1 MAVKMSVNLS
11 EDAVRKL
18 KAMAGKNGITLTEQ
32 LRRSIATEVWREQVE
47 ESGGSVLVENQSGQV
62 REVEFR

>member
-11 EDAVRKL
+11 EDAVKKL
-18 KAMAGKNGITLTEQ
+18 KKMAGKNGITLTEQ

-47 ESGGSVLVENQSGQV
+47 ESGGSVLVENESGEV

>member
-47 ESGGSVLVENQSGQV
+47 ESGGSVLVENENGQV

>member
-11 EDAVRKL
+11 EDAVKKL
-18 KAMAGKNGITLTEQ
+18 KEMAGKNGITLTEQ

-47 ESGGSVLVENQSGQV
+47 ESGGSVLVESESGQV

>member
-18 KAMAGKNGITLTEQ
+18 KEMAGKNGITLTEQ

>member
-47 ESGGSVLVENQSGQV
+47 ESGGSVLVESQSGQV

>member
-11 EDAVRKL
+11 EDAVKKL

-47 ESGGSVLVENQSGQV
+47 ESGGSVLVENENGQV

>member
-11 EDAVRKL
+11 EDAVKKL
-18 KAMAGKNGITLTEQ
+18 KQMAGKNGITLTEQ

-47 ESGGSVLVENQSGQV
+47 ESGGSVLVESENGRV